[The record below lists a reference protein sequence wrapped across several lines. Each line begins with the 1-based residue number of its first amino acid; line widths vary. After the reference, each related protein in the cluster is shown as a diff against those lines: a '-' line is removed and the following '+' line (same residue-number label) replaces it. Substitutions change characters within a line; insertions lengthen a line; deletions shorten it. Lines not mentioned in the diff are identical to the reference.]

1 MHGGDDGEKQD
12 TVVLVRVQCLPYL
25 ARLKLL
31 KLEMSGA
38 TNVDEFS
45 KSWDLCLT
53 NHTQPGDLKSTLST
67 SVSFLHPPPLFA
79 SSCHNVELATQVL
92 KNQSMPHH
100 ELASCRS

>member
-1 MHGGDDGEKQD
+1 MPALLGEIE
-12 TVVLVRVQCLPYL
+12 
-25 ARLKLL
+25 LL

-45 KSWDLCLT
+45 KSWDLRLAD
-53 NHTQPGDLKSTLST
+53 HTQPGDLKSTLST

-79 SSCHNVELATQVL
+79 SSCHNVELTTQVL
-92 KNQSMPHH
+92 KNQSTPQH